1 MLDFKNN
8 TIRLSKDGY
17 VYEDKNEDLIPTMS
31 ENQRY
36 MINIFLSNFSEID
49 FNDYDANTASRD
61 QLIYFGRKHN
71 PVNHTSGAIPISDEA
86 SS

>member
-1 MLDFKNN
+1 
-8 TIRLSKDGY
+8 
-17 VYEDKNEDLIPTMS
+17 MS

-61 QLIYFGRKHN
+61 QLIYFGCKHN
-71 PVNHTSGAIPISDEA
+71 SVNHTSGAIG
-86 SS
+86 